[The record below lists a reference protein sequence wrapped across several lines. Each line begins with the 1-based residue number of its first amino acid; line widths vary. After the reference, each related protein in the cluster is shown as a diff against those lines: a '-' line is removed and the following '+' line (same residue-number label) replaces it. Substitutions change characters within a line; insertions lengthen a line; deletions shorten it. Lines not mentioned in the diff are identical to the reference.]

1 MSILAT
7 NNDGYKLRAISVP
20 IATLF
25 AAVIIPIEVPV
36 FVWYVTS
43 SPVCNEWFG
52 RYIDCAATK
61 IEVVNPILAPGFSNV
76 IVLPDPTTVPAAP
89 TGVAVPNPTDSPG

>member
-7 NNDGYKLRAISVP
+7 YSDGYRLRAISVP
-20 IATLF
+20 TATLF
-25 AAVIIPIEVPV
+25 AAVTIPIEVPV

-52 RYIDCAATK
+52 RYIDCASTK
-61 IEVVNPILAPGFSNV
+61 IVVIPAPGFSNV